1 MAFIHKTIKLEVSEA
16 TAKEFIKED
25 IDDFLD
31 VVFQTNPFTV
41 DNYLDDK
48 MDELTE
54 FVLAGGAG

>member
-1 MAFIHKTIKLEVSEA
+1 MVYFPKTINLEVSEA
-16 TAKEFIKED
+16 TAKAFIKED
-25 IDDFLD
+25 IDSFLD
-31 VVFQTNPFTV
+31 VVFHANPFTV

>member
-1 MAFIHKTIKLEVSEA
+1 MAYFPKTINLEISEA

-25 IDDFLD
+25 IDGFLD
-31 VVFQTNPFTV
+31 VVFQANPFTV
-41 DNYLDDK
+41 DNYLDDN

>member
-1 MAFIHKTIKLEVSEA
+1 MAYLPKTINLELSEDK
-16 TAKEFIKED
+16 AKEFIKED
-25 IDDFLD
+25 IDGFLD
-31 VVFQTNPFTV
+31 VVFQANPFTV